1 MTELREIVG
10 KIIVSI
16 SGMKE
21 SSEEIIFK
29 FSDGTFAKFYH
40 DQDCCEHVDV
50 DDICGDPDD
59 LIGSSIIVARE
70 AESSC
75 ETEYGSETATFY
87 EFATNKGSVTVRWLG
102 SSNGYYSERVDI
114 EYGTVSEG

>member
-1 MTELREIVG
+1 MIELSEIVG
-10 KIIVSI
+10 KTITSI
-16 SGMKE
+16 SGMRE

-40 DQDCCEHVDV
+40 EQDCCEHVEV
-50 DDICGDPDD
+50 DDICGDVED
-59 LIGSSIIVARE
+59 LIGSPIITARE

-87 EFATNKGSVTVRWLG
+87 EFATNKGSVTVRWIG
-102 SSNGYYSERVDI
+102 RSNGYYSERVDI
-114 EYGTVSEG
+114 EYGVVQS

>member
-1 MTELREIVG
+1 MIELRGLVG
-10 KIIVSI
+10 KTIVSI
-16 SGMKE
+16 SGMEE

-40 DQDCCEHVDV
+40 KQDCCEHVDV
-50 DDICGDPDD
+50 EDICGDAED
-59 LIGSSIIVARE
+59 LIGSPIIVARE

-87 EFATNKGSVTVRWLG
+87 EFATNKGSVTVRWVG
-102 SSNGYYSERVDI
+102 RSNGWYSERVDI
-114 EYGTVSEG
+114 EYGVVEP